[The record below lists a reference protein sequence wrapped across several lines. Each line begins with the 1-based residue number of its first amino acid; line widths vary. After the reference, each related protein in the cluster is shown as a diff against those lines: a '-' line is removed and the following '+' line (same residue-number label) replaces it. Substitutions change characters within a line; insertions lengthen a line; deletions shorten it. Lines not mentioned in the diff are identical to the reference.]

1 MNRRSTITCCFS
13 AVAVCALFATP
24 ALADSTPTWRRAPE
38 GTFQLVELALAR
50 GVEDRKPVQVAGE
63 GAAIAADGA
72 RVYLYLH
79 LFNKGASKQ
88 LKVVW
93 KRGEKVH
100 HQATVSVG
108 RSPSWRTW
116 AYLDARPSLKGS
128 WTVTVL
134 ESDGKE
140 LATRAFQIE

>member
-1 MNRRSTITCCFS
+1 MNRRTAIACCAS
-13 AVAVCALFATP
+13 IVALSGL

-38 GTFQLVELALAR
+38 GTFQLVELTLAR
-50 GVEDRKPVQVAGE
+50 GVEDRKPVQIAAE

-72 RVYLYLH
+72 RLYAYLQ
-79 LFNKGASKQ
+79 LFNKGASKT

-93 KRGEKVH
+93 KRGEKVY
-100 HQATVSVG
+100 HQAAVVVK

-116 AYLDARPSLKGS
+116 AYIEARPSLKGS

-134 ESDGKE
+134 DEEGKE
-140 LATRAFQIE
+140 LVSRAFRID

>member
-1 MNRRSTITCCFS
+1 MNRRIALACS
-13 AVAVCALFATP
+13 AILVVLAPTAAR
-24 ALADSTPTWRRAPE
+24 ADSTPTWKRAPE

-50 GVEDRKPVQVAGE
+50 GVEDRKPVQVASE

-72 RVYLYLH
+72 RLYAYLH
-79 LFNKGASKQ
+79 VFNKGASKA

-93 KRGEKVH
+93 TRGEKVY

-116 AYLDARPSLKGS
+116 AYLEARPVLKGS
-128 WTVTVL
+128 WTVTIL
-134 ESDGKE
+134 DEEGKE
-140 LATRAFQIE
+140 LARRAFRIE